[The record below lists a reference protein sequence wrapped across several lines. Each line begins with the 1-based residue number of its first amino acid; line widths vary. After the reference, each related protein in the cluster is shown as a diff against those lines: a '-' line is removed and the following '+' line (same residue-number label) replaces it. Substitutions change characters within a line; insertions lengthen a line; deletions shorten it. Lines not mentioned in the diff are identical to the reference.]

1 MSYKTSCFLLSLET
15 ELPMKYFSWCVMVLT
30 GLLGLQRSHSLIL
43 TDDSSMD
50 GSMESSM
57 DNSVDGSVD
66 GSVDDSTAVEGLFAF
81 PDVGNE

>member
-1 MSYKTSCFLLSLET
+1 
-15 ELPMKYFSWCVMVLT
+15 MVLT

-43 TDDSSMD
+43 TDDSNMD

-57 DNSVDGSVD
+57 DGSVD

>member
-1 MSYKTSCFLLSLET
+1 
-15 ELPMKYFSWCVMVLT
+15 MVLT
-30 GLLGLQRSHSLIL
+30 GLLGLQRSHSLVL
-43 TDDSSMD
+43 TDDGSMD

-57 DNSVDGSVD
+57 DGSVD

>member
-1 MSYKTSCFLLSLET
+1 
-15 ELPMKYFSWCVMVLT
+15 MVLT

-43 TDDSSMD
+43 TDDGSMD

-57 DNSVDGSVD
+57 D

>member
-1 MSYKTSCFLLSLET
+1 
-15 ELPMKYFSWCVMVLT
+15 MVLT

-57 DNSVDGSVD
+57 DGSVD

>member
-1 MSYKTSCFLLSLET
+1 
-15 ELPMKYFSWCVMVLT
+15 MKYFSWCVMVLT
-30 GLLGLQRSHSLIL
+30 GLLGLQRSHSLVL
-43 TDDSSMD
+43 TDDGSMD

-57 DNSVDGSVD
+57 D

>member
-1 MSYKTSCFLLSLET
+1 
-15 ELPMKYFSWCVMVLT
+15 MVLT
-30 GLLGLQRSHSLIL
+30 GLLGLPLVL
-43 TDDSSMD
+43 TDDGSMD

-57 DNSVDGSVD
+57 D